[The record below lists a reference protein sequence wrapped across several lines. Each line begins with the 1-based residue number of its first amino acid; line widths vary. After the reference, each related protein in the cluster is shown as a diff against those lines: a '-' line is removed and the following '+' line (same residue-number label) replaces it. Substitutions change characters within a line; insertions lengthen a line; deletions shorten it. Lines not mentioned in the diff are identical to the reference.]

1 VPPAVD
7 RTQFSPQFTDTITGS
22 PTERDDGGFSELSRQ
37 VKQAGLLDRRSASD
51 KVRMGVNALLLA
63 IGWTAFMVIG
73 DSWYQLIVAVYLA
86 LVLGQIGF
94 VAHDIGHRQTHRS
107 RRLNDFFGLINANL
121 FLGMSY
127 GWWIDKHTR
136 HHTRPNQE
144 GRDPDIGTGIFV
156 WTTGQARV
164 KRGPGRLLARYQ
176 AVLFLP
182 MLLLEGLHLQVAGIR
197 ALPARTSR
205 QLPKEAI
212 LLGLH
217 IALYV
222 AALLFVLSPVHALVF
237 LAVNQGLLGLY
248 LGSAFA
254 PNHKGMPVLPEGD
267 ATGFLERQVITARN
281 VRGGIISDFALGGLN
296 YQIEHHLFP
305 SMPRR
310 NLRRSQPLVKAFCE
324 RHNLSYN
331 EQGFVA
337 SYAQVLRHLHA
348 VGAPTRGRTTA

>member
-1 VPPAVD
+1 
-7 RTQFSPQFTDTITGS
+7 
-22 PTERDDGGFSELSRQ
+22 
-37 VKQAGLLDRRSASD
+37 VKQAGLLDRHYASD
-51 KVRMGVNALLLA
+51 KIRMGVNAFLLA
-63 IGWTAFMVIG
+63 AGWATFFLIGN
-73 DSWYQLIVAVYLA
+73 SWYQLLVAAYLA
-86 LVLGQIGF
+86 LVLGQVGF
-94 VAHDIGHRQTHRS
+94 VAHDIGHRQTQRS
-107 RRLNDFFGLINANL
+107 RRLNDIFGLINANL

-144 GRDPDIGTGIFV
+144 GKDPDIGTGIFV
-156 WTTGQARV
+156 WTTGQAGD
-164 KRGPGRLLARYQ
+164 KRGAGRLLARYQ
-176 AVLFLP
+176 AILFFP

-197 ALPARTSR
+197 ALPSRTR
-205 QLPKEAI
+205 GQRTKEAA

-222 AALLFVLSPVHALVF
+222 GPLLYVLSPVRALVF
-237 LAVNQGLLGLY
+237 LLVNQGLLGLY

-254 PNHKGMPVLPEGD
+254 PNHKGMPVFSED
-267 ATGFLERQVITARN
+267 DTTGFLERQVVTARN
-281 VRGGIISDFALGGLN
+281 VRGGWVSDFVLGGLN

-324 RHNLSYN
+324 RHNLAYN
-331 EQGFVA
+331 ETGFGA

-348 VGAPTRGRTTA
+348 VGAPIRGGATA